1 MQEPVS
7 KVTEKRFRALDSE
20 LRSQKRARTSPLAQN
35 ECNLRVPPTR
45 DPQDKLGPTGRF
57 TTSLADQDSSGHE
70 KSRNE
75 APELATSSDE
85 DNTAEAEESSEQ
97 LTQPNRGSESVRNEP
112 LSLRPQDDK
121 DKSCDFYPENQSL
134 ESMTGDHDNAGL
146 YHSSNTH
153 TPPEAKI
160 SCNETDGSA
169 SGLETPDL
177 DRFTCFEQSGPWSQP
192 SEPLRP
198 ENPYTK
204 GRSLKLYRHK
214 ACAPFGQD
222 YTFYD
227 DLRDRVLEEEL
238 RQKTLVELCLENPP
252 MEGQTVYEDSQNLEI
267 VEELRVKSDG
277 GAQLV
282 VCHLDD
288 DDQDYIAKIYDPMY
302 YGFSNTTWADLPR
315 DVTFQSDMDYC
326 REVAAYEE
334 MDEWVG
340 GTYIPKF
347 FGSWTFQISLD
358 LPTGR
363 RTRDVRMI
371 LIERISGKSML
382 ESKPDT
388 IAEPERLETLARMS
402 ELISKISFI
411 GVHHHDISQRN
422 IMICEGENVEKVGRI
437 VLIDF
442 NMSTV
447 ERLNNFEEEY
457 GPRGPG
463 PDKPPS
469 PLDWWWSGG
478 WYGGF
483 WEWLPRR
490 WEQRLRPLQEWMYN
504 RWNDSDYF
512 APPIR
517 GLEWDEDNQPR
528 SWIAW

>member
-1 MQEPVS
+1 
-7 KVTEKRFRALDSE
+7 
-20 LRSQKRARTSPLAQN
+20 
-35 ECNLRVPPTR
+35 
-45 DPQDKLGPTGRF
+45 
-57 TTSLADQDSSGHE
+57 
-70 KSRNE
+70 
-75 APELATSSDE
+75 
-85 DNTAEAEESSEQ
+85 
-97 LTQPNRGSESVRNEP
+97 
-112 LSLRPQDDK
+112 
-121 DKSCDFYPENQSL
+121 
-134 ESMTGDHDNAGL
+134 MTGDHDRAGL

-169 SGLETPDL
+169 SGLEAPDL
-177 DRFTCFEQSGPWSQP
+177 DRFTCFEQPGPWSQP

-222 YTFYD
+222 YIFYD

-252 MEGQTVYEDSQNLEI
+252 MEGQTVYEDTQNLEI

-315 DVTFQSDMDYC
+315 DVTFKPDMDYC
-326 REVAAYEE
+326 REVAAYEG

-347 FGSWTFQISLD
+347 FGSWTFQIPLD

-371 LIERISGKSML
+371 LIERISGESML

-447 ERLNNFEEEY
+447 ERLDNFEEEY

-490 WEQRLRPLQEWMYN
+490 
-504 RWNDSDYF
+504 
-512 APPIR
+512 
-517 GLEWDEDNQPR
+517 
-528 SWIAW
+528 